1 MILEWFKRR
10 RAAAIEK
17 RKKIEAKYTREL
29 KFEWQQKYFQDIV
42 FPIVI
47 FNENEDD
54 YLAVYD
60 LSEYYIDTDI
70 CIWYVESHCE
80 LVDSKGQKYD
90 FKRLESGHWVANQ
103 KTGIMEF
110 EEFRNK
116 IAPMIYL
123 PEHKQDFNEK
133 QTIKGVIELL
143 TNE

>member
-1 MILEWFKRR
+1 MILEWIKRR

-29 KFEWQQKYFQDIV
+29 KFEWQQKYFPDIV

-47 FNENEDD
+47 LFKDD
-54 YLAVYD
+54 YLPVYD

-70 CIWYVESHCE
+70 CIWGVESNCE

-90 FKRLESGHWVANQ
+90 FKMLESGHWVPNQ

-116 IAPMIYL
+116 IASMIYM
-123 PEHKQDFNEK
+123 PKHEQDFIEK
-133 QTIKGVIELL
+133 QTIKGIIELL